1 MIKYNRQ
8 LHVANSTA
16 AASCLKLQFRIEFE
30 SGLSATSFWQSC
42 PARSRFA
49 GHVGRLRG
57 RRFPF
62 ATHRN
67 FLEISDT
74 SAAAIREYIGEG
86 ARDPNLDRLM
96 EPTIDSEEK
105 SLPEKALSVEIWDA
119 QYRRLTSEEK
129 EKFLT
134 SMGAKSAVLKLYARS
149 KVHST
154 YNAWSR
160 LKALSEFVDSLI
172 DEIEN
177 ATSTQ
182 RS

>member
-1 MIKYNRQ
+1 
-8 LHVANSTA
+8 
-16 AASCLKLQFRIEFE
+16 
-30 SGLSATSFWQSC
+30 
-42 PARSRFA
+42 
-49 GHVGRLRG
+49 
-57 RRFPF
+57 
-62 ATHRN
+62 
-67 FLEISDT
+67 
-74 SAAAIREYIGEG
+74 
-86 ARDPNLDRLM
+86 M

-105 SLPEKALSVEIWDA
+105 SLPEKALSVEVWDA

-134 SMGAKSAVLKLYARS
+134 SMGAKAAVLKLYARS